1 MAKHRTLLLASCL
14 SLLVAGCGGG
24 GGGGVGSTPTP
35 TPTPTPPRSPTPT
48 PVPTP
53 TPTPTP
59 TGTFT
64 SSEYN
69 AGNGSGGSNAA
80 YQAKAVNAYN
90 AGATGAGV
98 KIAILDSGLTDANG
112 EFTGRIDSASKDMVS
127 SRGFT
132 DGDTKDGHGTSVT
145 AVAAAGANGKGIL
158 GVAYNATVLA
168 LRTDAV
174 NSCTGSDGCQH
185 FDNILASAVDYARTN
200 GARVINM
207 SLGGSAMSSG
217 LKAAVGR
224 ATAAGVI
231 VVVSAGNCGAV
242 TPDCSVAETQ
252 PDEFAQFASD
262 PSARGLVI
270 IAGSHNPLA
279 TGSSTY
285 VKSSFANPAGSYAN
299 FYLTALGSNVMTFDN
314 VGDYYLYSGTSYSAP
329 AISGAVALLAQAFP
343 NLTGAQI
350 VDLLMTTATD
360 AGAAGPDAMFGRGVL
375 NLTGAFQPQGSSTL
389 AGSKVAISLDDN
401 GTLSPAMGDANTSVS
416 GQAVFLDKYARAYS
430 INIGSTIR
438 RMAAIKPLT
447 SAIGNDARRSSI
459 DLGGASIAMRVSG
472 TSMLADPSIAR
483 WMGEDS
489 KAFSNRPDPRARTLG
504 GSVSLKLGAKTTGF
518 ASFGERIDAA
528 PAPEA
533 SWLIANDPSYSPG
546 FDANR
551 DIALGMRQE
560 LGRWSL
566 TVSGERGNARR
577 LQPGEVAPR
586 YTLLSTRADR
596 AFGPLR
602 IGIAAGMMRED
613 SSVLGAR
620 FGAALGGG
628 GATTSLA
635 DLDLGFALDGN
646 WSLRGQWRQAWTRAD
661 AGGALTS
668 GRLQS
673 NAFSFDVVR
682 QGSISRFG
690 VRVAQPLRV
699 ESGGYRLNLPTGY
712 DYATLTTSYTP
723 TMLSLA
729 ARGRE
734 LDLEA
739 NYGRVLGAGWIDTNL
754 FFRRD
759 PGNIA
764 AMSNDVGAAVRFTLG
779 F

>member
-1 MAKHRTLLLASCL
+1 M
-14 SLLVAGCGGG
+14 
-24 GGGGVGSTPTP
+24 
-35 TPTPTPPRSPTPT
+35 
-48 PVPTP
+48 
-53 TPTPTP
+53 
-59 TGTFT
+59 
-64 SSEYN
+64 
-69 AGNGSGGSNAA
+69 
-80 YQAKAVNAYN
+80 
-90 AGATGAGV
+90 
-98 KIAILDSGLTDANG
+98 
-112 EFTGRIDSASKDMVS
+112 
-127 SRGFT
+127 
-132 DGDTKDGHGTSVT
+132 
-145 AVAAAGANGKGIL
+145 
-158 GVAYNATVLA
+158 LA

-185 FDNILASAVDYARTN
+185 FDNVLADAVDYARTN

-207 SLGGSAMSSG
+207 SLGGNAMSSG

-224 ATAAGVI
+224 ATAVGII
-231 VVVSAGNCGAV
+231 VVVAAGNCGAV
-242 TPDCSVAETQ
+242 TADCTVAETQ
-252 PDEFAQFASD
+252 PDAFAQFAND

-270 IAGSHNPLA
+270 IAGSHNVLA
-279 TGSSTY
+279 QNSSTY

-299 FYLTALGSNVMTFDN
+299 FYLTAFGSRVMTFDDA
-314 VGDYYLYSGTSYSAP
+314 GDYYLYSGTSYSAP

-350 VDLLMTTATD
+350 VDLLMSTATD
-360 AGAAGPDAMFGRGVL
+360 AGDTGPDAMFGRGIL
-375 NLTGAFQPQGSSTL
+375 NLTGAFQPQGSSSL
-389 AGSKVAISLDDN
+389 AGSAVPVSLDN
-401 GTLSPAMGDANTSVS
+401 NATLSPAMGDANASVS

-430 INIGSTIR
+430 FNIGSTLR

-459 DLGGASIAMRVSG
+459 DLGNASVALRVSG
-472 TSMLADPSIAR
+472 TSMLADPNVAR

-489 KAFSNRPDPRARTLG
+489 QAFSNRPDPRPRTLG
-504 GSVSLKLGAKTTGF
+504 GSVSLRLGARTTGF

-533 SWLIANDPSYSPG
+533 SWLIANDPTYSPG

-551 DIALGMRQE
+551 DMALGVRHE

-566 TVSGERGNARR
+566 TVSGEQGNARR
-577 LQPGEVAPR
+577 LKLGETAPR

-602 IGIAAGMMRED
+602 IGVAAGMMRED

-635 DLDLGFALDGN
+635 DLDFGLALNDN
-646 WSLRGQWRQAWTRAD
+646 WSLRGQLRQAWTRAD
-661 AGGALTS
+661 AGGALTR

-682 QGSISRFG
+682 QGSVSRMG
-690 VRVAQPLRV
+690 LRIAQPLRV

-739 NYGRVLGAGWIDTNL
+739 NYGRVLGAGWVDTNL

-764 AMSNDVGAAVRFTLG
+764 AMPNDVGAAVRFTVG